1 MQMRSGPMLAFHAAH
16 SIHTPLETLPDSFE
30 RFAFIEDS
38 EDRRA
43 YHSMK
48 NNVDRD
54 IGELMAA
61 LSHKN
66 MYENSLVVLSAE

>member
-43 YHSMK
+43 YHSMVY
-48 NNVDRD
+48 NVDQD
-54 IGELMAA
+54 IGEIVAA
-61 LSHKN
+61 LSHKD

>member
-43 YHSMK
+43 YHSMVY
-48 NNVDRD
+48 NVDR
-54 IGELMAA
+54 GT
-61 LSHKN
+61 KF
-66 MYENSLVVLSAE
+66 

>member
-1 MQMRSGPMLAFHAAH
+1 MLAFHAAH

-43 YHSMK
+43 YHSMVY
-48 NNVDRD
+48 NVDRD
-54 IGELMAA
+54 ITRRGPCVAKRCCFGGCA
-61 LSHKN
+61 K
-66 MYENSLVVLSAE
+66 LV